1 MRPLGRAQ
9 HKFELDTHRPGHMFE
24 HNIWWIACRVVYQM
38 VISARIVETKN
49 IWRTSLLEE
58 TSVKN
63 FQSRQISLKLTKMDA
78 WTTTWSKEIKK
89 IKYIRLQYIH
99 VWTFIFY
106 GVEVWSAKPITMSL
120 SEESVRLDP
129 PIFLYL
135 FITLNMQKNMCSV

>member
-1 MRPLGRAQ
+1 MTDVSSGRDICQ
-9 HKFELDTHRPGHMFE
+9 KFLVST
-24 HNIWWIACRVVYQM
+24 NL
-38 VISARIVETKN
+38 VEIN
-49 IWRTSLLEE
+49 
-58 TSVKN
+58 
-63 FQSRQISLKLTKMDA
+63 QMDA

-120 SEESVRLDP
+120 SEESVRLNP

-135 FITLNMQKNMCSV
+135 FHYTKHVKEHVFSLVILMSCYLVKQTSLNIFRQSNNAPNNLNWKNPKTTKW